1 MGSRYQLRRYIY
13 LLIYIVYELQIKQW
27 YISKLMVRYE
37 GEKIMCTYHYALF
50 TILRDILHTH
60 PENLFLD
67 YFPYINEYNEAIFD
81 NRQHNSTY
89 YLSTSQQPFINKIIS
104 SDGMIAKTG
113 NFILY
118 VYGSIAIE

>member
-1 MGSRYQLRRYIY
+1 
-13 LLIYIVYELQIKQW
+13 
-27 YISKLMVRYE
+27 MVRYE

-81 NRQHNSTY
+81 NRAAQLNL
-89 YLSTSQQPFINKIIS
+89 LSLNLTTTIHQQNNILVKLLIS
-104 SDGMIAKTG
+104 SMTG
-113 NFILY
+113 
-118 VYGSIAIE
+118 